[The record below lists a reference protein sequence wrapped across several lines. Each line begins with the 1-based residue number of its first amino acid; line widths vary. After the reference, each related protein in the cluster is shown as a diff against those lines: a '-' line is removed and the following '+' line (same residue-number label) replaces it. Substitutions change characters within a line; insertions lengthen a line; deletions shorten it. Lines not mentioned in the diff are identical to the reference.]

1 MNDFSELESELKR
14 LRPTEVGD
22 GLFQRI
28 ERALL
33 RPNETATAET
43 ATAETPGA
51 GIIPRQPS
59 RTGTWWSLGL
69 GLTAATVLIL
79 LGLGFFAP
87 PQTKTTPTVAQETPA
102 ASTSPSLTSGL
113 QPSALTQTVY
123 RQRDEGLVF
132 SPNQSER
139 LLRRVRYDTRETMQ
153 WRNPQT
159 GASLRVS
166 YPAEQVVLTPVSFQ

>member
-14 LRPTEVGD
+14 LRPVPVGD
-22 GLFQRI
+22 ELFRRI

-33 RPNETATAET
+33 HPEAPPTA
-43 ATAETPGA
+43 GV
-51 GIIPRQPS
+51 IPRRAS

-69 GLTAATVLIL
+69 GLTAATVLVL

-87 PQTKTTPTVAQETPA
+87 PQQRTTTTVAQEIPA
-102 ASTSPSLTSGL
+102 TSTSPSLTSGL
-113 QPSALTQTVY
+113 QASALTQTVY
-123 RQRDEGLVF
+123 RQHDEGLVF

-139 LLRRVRYDTRETMQ
+139 PLRRVRYETRETMQ